1 MGSITV
7 EKKATL
13 TGQKDSIYA
22 LSSSQYSNIF
32 FSAGGDGI
40 VVSWDLEDPQNGQV
54 IAQVPNSVYALCYD
68 LERDQLII
76 GHNFDGI
83 HIVNWQ
89 QKKEVASLKF
99 TDQAIFTLEVKGKD
113 IIAGTGDGELL
124 VIDAQDLVI
133 KNRIKKTE
141 KSLRCLA
148 INKNSNELAA
158 GYSDNMIRL
167 FDLNDYNIKHEWKA
181 HDNSVF
187 GLEYSPNDQVLIST
201 SRDARFKA
209 WDVKNNYKL
218 IESVIGHM
226 YTINDIS
233 FSPDGKHFVT
243 CSMDKTLKV
252 WDAKELKLLK
262 VIDKARHAGHGTSVN
277 KVFWS
282 TYNNQ
287 IISCSD
293 DRTISVWNLSFNNE

>member
-13 TGQKDSIYA
+13 TGHKDSIYA
-22 LSSSQYSNIF
+22 LSPSQYNNIF
-32 FSAGGDGI
+32 FSAGGDGM
-40 VVSWDLEDPQNGQV
+40 VVSWDLEDPENGQLV
-54 IAQVPNSVYALCYD
+54 AQLPHSIYALCYD

-76 GHNFDGI
+76 GHNFEGI
-83 HIVNWQ
+83 HVVNWQ
-89 QKKEVASLKF
+89 EKKELASLKF
-99 TDQAIFTLEVKGKD
+99 TEKEIFSLEVEGGN

-124 VIDAQDLVI
+124 VIDALSFSI
-133 KNRIKKTE
+133 KNRIRKTE
-141 KSLRCLA
+141 RSLRCLA
-148 INKNSNELAA
+148 INKSSNELAA
-158 GYSDNMIRL
+158 GYSDNMVRI
-167 FDLNDYNIKHEWKA
+167 FDMKNYNLQHEWTA

-187 GLEYSPNDQVLIST
+187 GLKYSPDNQVLISA

-209 WDVKNNYKL
+209 WDAKNMYKI
-218 IESVIGHM
+218 IEPVIGHM

-243 CSMDKTLKV
+243 CSMDKTLKI
-252 WDAKELKLLK
+252 WDAQQLKLLK

-282 TYNNQ
+282 TYNNE

-293 DRTISVWNLSFNNE
+293 DRTISVWDLSFNNE

>member
-1 MGSITV
+1 MGLITV

-13 TGQKDSIYA
+13 KGHNDSIYA
-22 LSSSQYSNIF
+22 LSPSQYSNII
-32 FSAGGDGI
+32 FSAGADG
-40 VVSWDLEDPQNGQV
+40 VVASWDLEDPENGQL
-54 IAQVPNSVYALCYD
+54 IAKVPNSVYALCYD

-76 GHNFDGI
+76 GHNFEGI

-89 QKKEVASLKF
+89 EKKEISSLKF
-99 TDQAIFTLEVKGKD
+99 TDKSIFCLEVEGQE
-113 IIAGTGDGELL
+113 ILAGTGDGELV
-124 VIDAQDLVI
+124 VIDTQNLLV
-133 KNRIKKTE
+133 KMKIKKSE
-141 KSLRCLA
+141 ESLRSLA
-148 INKNSNELAA
+148 INKSGNEIAA
-158 GYSDNMIRL
+158 GYSDNMIRI
-167 FDLNDYNIKHEWKA
+167 FDLVDYGLKHEWQA

-201 SRDARFKA
+201 GRDARFKA
-209 WDVKNNYKL
+209 WDVKNTYSL
-218 IESVIGHM
+218 IEQVIGHM

-252 WDAKELKLLK
+252 WDSTELKLLK

-282 TYNNQ
+282 THNNE

-293 DRTISVWNLSFNNE
+293 DRTISVWNLSFNK

>member
-1 MGSITV
+1 
-7 EKKATL
+7 
-13 TGQKDSIYA
+13 
-22 LSSSQYSNIF
+22 
-32 FSAGGDGI
+32 
-40 VVSWDLEDPQNGQV
+40 
-54 IAQVPNSVYALCYD
+54 
-68 LERDQLII
+68 
-76 GHNFDGI
+76 
-83 HIVNWQ
+83 
-89 QKKEVASLKF
+89 
-99 TDQAIFTLEVKGKD
+99 
-113 IIAGTGDGELL
+113 
-124 VIDAQDLVI
+124 
-133 KNRIKKTE
+133 
-141 KSLRCLA
+141 
-148 INKNSNELAA
+148 
-158 GYSDNMIRL
+158 MIRL
-167 FDLNDYNIKHEWKA
+167 FDLNDYSLKHEWQA

-187 GLEYSPNDQVLIST
+187 GLKYSPDDQVLIST

-209 WDVKNNYKL
+209 WDAKNMYKL
-218 IESVIGHM
+218 IEPVIGHM